1 MEGIGYWIF
10 LIILYGL
17 ASYLRKRRKQQ
28 ARNALESEGQNQ
40 GENKPRQ
47 DWRRSEIFKELFGGL
62 EPEPEPVT
70 AGQEDANIFDW
81 DQEDEPAYTAPAEPE
96 LEPKKPVTEP
106 VRIERSK
113 REATSQKKQKHAQ
126 PDSKIEKEIEIPL
139 LHSLRSTLKQRN
151 SLQQAIIM
159 REIIEKPL
167 ALRGKKLR

>member
-17 ASYLRKRRKQQ
+17 SSYLRKRRRQQ

-40 GENKPRQ
+40 GEDKPRQ
-47 DWRRSEIFKELFGGL
+47 DWRRSDIFKELFGGTA
-62 EPEPEPVT
+62 PEPEPAT
-70 AGQEDANIFDW
+70 TGPEDTNIFDW
-81 DQEDEPAYTAPAEPE
+81 DQEEEPAYTVPAEPE

-113 REATSQKKQKHAQ
+113 RESTPRERRKRIRR
-126 PDSKIEKEIEIPL
+126 DSKRVKEISHL
-139 LHSLRSTLKQRN
+139 DSVRSMLKQRN

>member
-17 ASYLRKRRKQQ
+17 SSYLRKRRRQQ
-28 ARNALESEGQNQ
+28 ARDALEQEDQKQ
-40 GENKPRQ
+40 GEDKPRQ

-62 EPEPEPVT
+62 EPKPVT
-70 AGQEDANIFDW
+70 AGPEDTEIFDW
-81 DQEDEPAYTAPAEPE
+81 DQAGEPELESE

-106 VRIERSK
+106 VSIERSK
-113 REATSQKKQKHAQ
+113 REATPRERRRRIRPVSN
-126 PDSKIEKEIEIPL
+126 IEKEIEVPL
-139 LHSLRSTLKQRN
+139 LQSLRSALERRSSLKE
-151 SLQQAIIM
+151 AIIM